1 VHAPSR
7 PRARGPAALT
17 SMNVCLAQRE
27 ARRHSTRLPPPHIRG
42 VWPRPLESAEGC
54 ARRSTGPALFVG
66 GWAVQQPWLFW
77 VALIAGALLA
87 GLVSR
92 ALFGP
97 DVQELPVTGRES
109 TSSVASVP

>member
-1 VHAPSR
+1 VATATR
-7 PRARGPAALT
+7 I
-17 SMNVCLAQRE
+17 
-27 ARRHSTRLPPPHIRG
+27 RRRLRKTQH
-42 VWPRPLESAEGC
+42 
-54 ARRSTGPALFVG
+54 GPALFVG